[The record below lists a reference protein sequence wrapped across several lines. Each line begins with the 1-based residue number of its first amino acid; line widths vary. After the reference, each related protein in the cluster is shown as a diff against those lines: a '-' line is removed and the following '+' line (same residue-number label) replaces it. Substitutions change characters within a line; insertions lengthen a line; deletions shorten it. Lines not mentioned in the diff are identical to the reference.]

1 MFAMFKDFGLFSRN
15 QCAGIQRRIGILVP
29 SRAPMVPENAI

>member
-1 MFAMFKDFGLFSRN
+1 MFAMFNDFGLFSGIQR
-15 QCAGIQRRIGILVP
+15 AGIQRRIGILVP